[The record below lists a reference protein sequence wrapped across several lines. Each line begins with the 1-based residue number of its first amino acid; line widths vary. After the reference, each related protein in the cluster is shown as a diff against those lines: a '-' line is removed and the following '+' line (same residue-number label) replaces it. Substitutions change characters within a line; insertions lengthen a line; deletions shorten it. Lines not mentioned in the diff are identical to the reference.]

1 MIVECLNCGFGYHA
15 GARWCPKCRS
25 YETPIEARRV
35 VVEREA
41 KARIESGDTPA
52 EIRDWLLEE
61 GFAEVD
67 AEAIIQSQLASEKAM
82 ARYLG
87 IGRFAT
93 GTLLLIGGAVI
104 IGIGLL
110 IPVDASRSMRMIRQ
124 IVFWSGAIPVT
135 LGTAALI
142 SGLVGM
148 LLGKNLAFTGLEA
161 QRSHGD
167 EKSR

>member
-1 MIVECLNCGFGYHA
+1 MIVECPKCRFGYHA
-15 GARWCPKCRS
+15 GARCCPKCQS

-35 VVEREA
+35 VVEHEA
-41 KARIESGDTPA
+41 KARIESGDTPD
-52 EIRDWLLEE
+52 EIREWLLEE

-67 AEAIIQSQLASEKAM
+67 VEAIIQSQLASQKST

-93 GTLLLIGGAVI
+93 GLILLIGGGVI
-104 IGIGLL
+104 IGIGLI
-110 IPVDASRSMRMIRQ
+110 IPVDVSRAMSMIRQ
-124 IVFWSGAIPVT
+124 IVFWSGAVPVT
-135 LGTAALI
+135 LGIAALI

-161 QRSHGD
+161 
-167 EKSR
+167 SRTPHED